1 MEHFRKALLSMA
13 LVTVTTAS
21 WAQNGLL
28 HGTVTDEN
36 NEPII
41 GATIMVQGEK
51 AGAVTDM
58 DGNFSISAPAGATLS
73 ISYIGYSSKSI
84 RRHDHPHEGERQ
96 GA

>member
-13 LVTVTTAS
+13 LVTVTSAS

-51 AGAVTDM
+51 AGAVTDL
-58 DGNFSISAPAGATLS
+58 DGKFSISAPAGTTLS
-73 ISYIGYSSKSI
+73 ISYIGYSTMQVK
-84 RRHDHPHEGERQ
+84 DPT
-96 GA
+96 A